1 MGRQPEAAALLKNTL
16 ADCERVL
23 APGDPLT
30 VAVRESL
37 DAVAQG

>member
-1 MGRQPEAAALLKNTL
+1 MTEADALLRSAL

-30 VAVRESL
+30 AAVRDSL
-37 DAVAQG
+37 DAVSRG